1 MKKDSYSNSVK
12 NLREY
17 LIEKD
22 KQRQKWARENWFHS
36 GGRLHKIG
44 RVLVPLLSLAGII
57 LALCVSIIH
66 IWTIPSVQ
74 KAVNAGRLFNPNG
87 KNDSLIIPY
96 CILIGVAV
104 VLLNIAFIRFI
115 KKKFEKSSA
124 YLFVSSLIF
133 ILCMLYRYLADK
145 NVMPKKVGF
154 EGDEQ
159 FYFKFVLIPLIIFA
173 FLLVYSLILL
183 ILDFKDKRYYDKLVD
198 KTIKDITQKDENQ
211 PMVSQE
217 NYQKAIEEYIEKHK

>member
-66 IWTIPSVQ
+66 IWTIPDVQ

>member
-36 GGRLHKIG
+36 GGRLHSLG

-211 PMVSQE
+211 PMVSQK

>member
-1 MKKDSYSNSVK
+1 
-12 NLREY
+12 
-17 LIEKD
+17 
-22 KQRQKWARENWFHS
+22 
-36 GGRLHKIG
+36 
-44 RVLVPLLSLAGII
+44 
-57 LALCVSIIH
+57 
-66 IWTIPSVQ
+66 
-74 KAVNAGRLFNPNG
+74 
-87 KNDSLIIPY
+87 
-96 CILIGVAV
+96 
-104 VLLNIAFIRFI
+104 
-115 KKKFEKSSA
+115 
-124 YLFVSSLIF
+124 
-133 ILCMLYRYLADK
+133 
-145 NVMPKKVGF
+145 MPKKVGF